1 MIGSRLA
8 ILPSQPPNWTAT
20 EPANMALGV
29 RRVCRKEQNS
39 LRPLFWVNGI
49 RSEWT
54 LTHHNACLILA
65 FQIPDTE
72 IYCIE
77 RAVWNIATVSYASPD
92 YSSIKEIDRN
102 KVSHERDGARCEAE

>member
-1 MIGSRLA
+1 M
-8 ILPSQPPNWTAT
+8 
-20 EPANMALGV
+20 
-29 RRVCRKEQNS
+29 CRKEQNS

-65 FQIPDTE
+65 FEFCDTE
-72 IYCIE
+72 FIVFE
-77 RAVWNIATVSYASPD
+77 RAPWNIAPMPYASPD